1 LNSPI
6 YEHEY
11 IGTLLQHQTCPR
23 NAFNLVVILGLLSL
37 TGCGS
42 TSGLQNAQ
50 GQALASTRKFSKVT
64 VQNFK
69 LSLEESE
76 QNANTAPTYFAD
88 RIVSEIKAK
97 GRFASVG
104 KNLKPDANTLV
115 IDGVITKYKE
125 GNSMLRLLSE
135 RAGSSFFEADVY
147 FRDSSGTTIGKIKAD
162 KNSWAL
168 GGGVAAAQ
176 NPTMF

>member
-1 LNSPI
+1 M
-6 YEHEY
+6 
-11 IGTLLQHQTCPR
+11 LQHQTCPR

-104 KNLKPDANTLV
+104 RNLKPDANTLV

-125 GNSMLRLLSE
+125 GNSMLRLFIGTGGQFIFRSRRLFSRFKRDHNREDQGGQEQLGTRWWRRSRSE
-135 RAGSSFFEADVY
+135 SNHVHE
-147 FRDSSGTTIGKIKAD
+147 
-162 KNSWAL
+162 WCC
-168 GGGVAAAQ
+168 
-176 NPTMF
+176 